1 MSDLIERLRG
11 TKWLNDPFPA
21 VFWDLTREAA
31 DEIERLTAERDTAE
45 AVLEILQNKWASRD
59 LKIEE
64 LTARADANADH
75 AKLANENRAFA
86 AAALKASQAR
96 VAELEGAL
104 ALQCNFLRKI
114 KSYANSN
121 TTYDIEIAE
130 MSDTALQ
137 RIEQALKGDT

>member
-31 DEIERLTAERDTAE
+31 DEIER
-45 AVLEILQNKWASRD
+45 
-59 LKIEE
+59 

-104 ALQCNFLRKI
+104 
-114 KSYANSN
+114 
-121 TTYDIEIAE
+121 TEIEESGGMTLIGCCDHYGNCDCGSLGERAHE
-130 MSDTALQ
+130 YGAYKAFNQSAQTA
-137 RIEQALKGDT
+137 RAALKGDT

>member
-31 DEIERLTAERDTAE
+31 DEIER
-45 AVLEILQNKWASRD
+45 
-59 LKIEE
+59 